1 MKVTRLDYRQT
12 RISVFP
18 KQETTTS
25 WRNNIDQVTTSNALV
40 ERHLKNKNKP
50 NFKTGDK
57 VFFMP
62 DGLITRLQVEDL
74 KNKFG
79 IVKVRDADKADYVV
93 ANPTFFKKRLKSLN
107 YDEEVV
113 PVSDV
118 KEVLLDIVHNGIPD
132 INAIMYGS
140 VSSKIVINNDSILEF
155 VDSVLD
161 RMQTSHLSF
170 TRNTLLNFGLIDTD
184 IYTLKSYL
192 FDLFTKNKL
201 PLLYYFDENDYP
213 AVKAMVDT
221 SDKWYTEDSVLD
233 CLDKGIPMT
242 AEMYENLFKMLRSSN
257 SSDRELALSTMGGF
271 DLDKSM
277 GYISFLYFQLE
288 DSFKYSA
295 GFRHANFRLV
305 KNNIEKIER
314 CRNHGSLITQLQ
326 KEGWLTEDV
335 LKLILEHKIRKLMNS
350 YDVTESGYFSIDSI
364 TINKPESKEL
374 YGYKF
379 SI

>member
-1 MKVTRLDYRQT
+1 MKVTKLDYRQT
-12 RISVFP
+12 CISVFP

-25 WRNNIDQVTTSNALV
+25 WRNSIDQVTTSNDLI
-40 ERHLKNKNKP
+40 ERHLKNKTKP
-50 NFKTGDK
+50 DFKAGDK

-132 INAIMYGS
+132 INTIMYGLA
-140 VSSKIVINNDSILEF
+140 SSKIVINNDSILEF

-161 RMQTSHLSF
+161 RIQTSHLSF
-170 TRNTLLNFGLIDTD
+170 TKNTLLNFGLIDTD
-184 IYTLKSYL
+184 NYTLKSYL
-192 FDLFTKNKL
+192 FGLFTKNKL
-201 PLLYYFDENDYP
+201 TLLYYFDENDYP
-213 AVKAMVDT
+213 AVKAIVDA

-257 SSDRELALSTMGGF
+257 PSDRELALSTMGGF

-288 DSFKYSA
+288 DAFKYSA

-314 CRNHGSLITQLQ
+314 CRHHGSLITQLQ

-335 LKLILEHKIRKLMNS
+335 LKLILEHKIRKLLSS
-350 YDVTESGYFSIDSI
+350 YDVTEGYFSIDSI
-364 TINKPESKEL
+364 TINKPELKEL